1 MYNTECQFE
10 YDGEIIFSLPIRS
23 TWLGVMVVLL
33 SSGVLTIEE
42 KEKCHKNESEL
53 FNPILQLLISYDFW
67 VLISLY
73 EQTKG
78 FLNL

>member
-10 YDGEIIFSLPIRS
+10 YERKKFFSLPIRS
-23 TWLGVMVVLL
+23 TWLGVMVVLF

-42 KEKCHKNESEL
+42 KEKCPKNESEL
-53 FNPILQLLISYDFW
+53 FNPILQLLISYDFR